1 MEYKVANTGQSLPG
15 DTEGMGHD
23 GDAAERT
30 VPHRRLHRTH
40 DGAHM
45 ARRSSTF
52 LILGVALFVLGAA
65 IVFLI
70 ARDDDDDEPAAG
82 GEVARATVLVAD
94 EAIPAGASGSDV
106 VAQGKAKVEQVDAT
120 EVAPGALTSAASLTG
135 RTFSAEVPEGV
146 QVREAD
152 LRPVTLRGNLPI
164 PEGMQAVAIQVPFVP
179 GVAGYVGPGD
189 NVNVYAVVESG
200 PAAPLAKLL
209 LPNVQV
215 LDVSRE
221 VAPRVTTNQPTTA
234 TTAPATSGGERA
246 SGDTITYLLAV
257 DPVQAERLIFVASN
271 ESFYMTLVPPNQPP
285 AATAGENYQ
294 GVLR

>member
-1 MEYKVANTGQSLPG
+1 
-15 DTEGMGHD
+15 
-23 GDAAERT
+23 
-30 VPHRRLHRTH
+30 
-40 DGAHM
+40 M
-45 ARRSSTF
+45 ARRSSIL

-70 ARDDDDDEPAAG
+70 ADDDDDDGPAAG
-82 GEVARATVLVAD
+82 GEAVRATVLVAD

-106 VAQGKAKVEQVDAT
+106 VAQGRAKVEEVDAA

-135 RTFSAEVPEGV
+135 RTFAAEVPDGV
-146 QVREAD
+146 QIREAD

-164 PEGMQAVAIQVPFVP
+164 PEGMQAIAVQVPFVP

-189 NVNVYAVVESG
+189 NVNVYAVVTKG
-200 PAAPLAKLL
+200 PGSPLTKLL
-209 LPNVQV
+209 LTNVPV

-221 VAPRVTTNQPTTA
+221 IAPRVSTGQATSQSTTE
-234 TTAPATSGGERA
+234 TTAPAAGGERA
-246 SGDTITYLLAV
+246 SGDQITYLLAV
-257 DPVQAERLIFVASN
+257 DAVQAERLAFVVTN
-271 ESFYMTLVPPNQPP
+271 ESLYMTLAPPDQPP